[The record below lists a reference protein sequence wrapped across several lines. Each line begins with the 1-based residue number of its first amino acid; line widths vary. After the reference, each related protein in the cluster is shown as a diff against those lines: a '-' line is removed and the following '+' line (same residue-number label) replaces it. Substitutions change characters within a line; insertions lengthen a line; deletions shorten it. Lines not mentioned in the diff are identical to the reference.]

1 MAVKVICTDEDYYF
15 RLGISEILEE
25 TLLSRVDIAF
35 SSGFDSESLK
45 DADFIILSVSRWR
58 LFMCQPA
65 YRYRKKGSVLL
76 VFVDRTESII
86 SEQLPVCYQSLT
98 VIDRHESVTKTREKM
113 ITAWE
118 NAHTEASTIYRPTD
132 CIRCNYARMS
142 LVQLRVMS
150 YLKNGRTVRETAESL
165 GLSVKTIYAH
175 KYNVMK
181 KYDLKGDREFH
192 SLLNNISLLELY
204 MGVINEREFQEGISL
219 KINCHHKL

>member
-1 MAVKVICTDEDYYF
+1 MTVKVVCTDEDYYF
-15 RLGISEILEE
+15 RLGISVILEE
-25 TLLSRVDIAF
+25 ILLSSVDIDL

-45 DADFIILSVSRWR
+45 EADFIILSVSRWR

-98 VIDRHESVTKTREKM
+98 VIERTESVKKAREKM
-113 ITAWE
+113 IMAWE
-118 NAHTEASTIYRPTD
+118 KAHAEASKIYRPTD
-132 CIRCNYARMS
+132 CIRCSYARMS

-150 YLKNGRTVRETAESL
+150 YLKNGSTVRETAESL

-204 MGVINEREFQEGISL
+204 MGVINEREF
-219 KINCHHKL
+219 